1 MVGSGYNGRRL
12 YELIMRATNL
22 KVIFLSGTP
31 VINSAFEL
39 GLMFNMLKGI
49 TKSYSINL
57 EKIRY
62 VQISR
67 NYGYT

>member
-1 MVGSGYNGRRL
+1 
-12 YELIMRATNL
+12 MRATNL

-57 EKIRY
+57 EKKLGMFKSQEI
-62 VQISR
+62 
-67 NYGYT
+67 